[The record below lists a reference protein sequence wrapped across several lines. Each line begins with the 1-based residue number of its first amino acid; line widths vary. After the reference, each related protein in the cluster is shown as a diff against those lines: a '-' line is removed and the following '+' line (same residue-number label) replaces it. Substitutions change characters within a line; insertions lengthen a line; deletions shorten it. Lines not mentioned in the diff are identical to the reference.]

1 MTETTQTEH
10 PSLLRRLAA
19 IVYDTFLV
27 LPLVMVAVAIGL
39 GLRTALG
46 LEPYDDSRVSIL
58 DANLVRLIELT
69 AVVAFFCYF
78 WLKNGQTLSMQAWRI
93 KLVNSAGGKI
103 RLYQAVVRALGA
115 TLSAGCLG
123 AGYWWCLI
131 DAKGRTWHDYLSGTE
146 LILLPKKEKIKKA
159 K

>member
-1 MTETTQTEH
+1 MTETIQIER

-27 LPLVMVAVAIGL
+27 LPLVMLAVAVGL
-39 GLRTALG
+39 GLRIALG

-58 DANLVRLIELT
+58 DANLVRLIELSS
-69 AVVAFFCYF
+69 VIAFFCYF
-78 WLKNGQTLSMQAWRI
+78 WLKNGQTLSMQAWRM
-93 KLVNSAGGKI
+93 KLINSAGGEI
-103 RLYQAVVRALGA
+103 RFYQVVVRALGA
-115 TLSAGCLG
+115 ALSALCLG

-131 DAKGRTWHDYLSGTE
+131 DTQGKTWHDYLSGTE
-146 LILLPKKEKIKKA
+146 LILLPKKEKAKKA

>member
-1 MTETTQTEH
+1 MTETTQIER

-27 LPLVMVAVAIGL
+27 LPLVMLAVAIGL

-58 DANLVRLIELT
+58 DANLVRLIELSS
-69 AVVAFFCYF
+69 VIAFFCYF

-93 KLVNSAGGKI
+93 KLVNSAGGEI
-103 RLYQAVVRALGA
+103 RFYQAVVRALGA
-115 TLSAGCLG
+115 ALSALCLG

-131 DAKGRTWHDYLSGTE
+131 DTQGKTWHDYLSGTE
-146 LILLPKKEKIKKA
+146 LILLAKKEKVEKVK
-159 K
+159 

>member
-1 MTETTQTEH
+1 MTETTHTKY

-27 LPLVMVAVAIGL
+27 LPLIMVAVASGL

-46 LEPYDDSRVSIL
+46 LEPYDASRVSVM
-58 DANLVRLIELT
+58 DANLVRLIGLT
-69 AVVAFFCYF
+69 VVVAFFSYF

-103 RLYQAVVRALGA
+103 RLHQVVVRTLGA
-115 TLSAGCLG
+115 ALSALCLG

-131 DAKGRTWHDYLSGTE
+131 DAQGRTWHDYLSGTE
-146 LILLPKKEKIKKA
+146 LILLPKKEKTKKT